1 MIPLTKPFLGEE
13 EGKAAAA
20 TIASG
25 WVTQGPRVKEF
36 EDVFARYVDAPYA
49 CATTSCTT
57 ALHLALLAVGVR
69 PGDIVIT
76 VSHSFIA
83 TASCARYCLAEP
95 VFVDV
100 EPGGYNISPESLAEF
115 LDQQCEKRDGKL
127 YHRDA
132 TKLIRE
138 ESPLGYFQNE
148 KNFGRI
154 AAIIVVHQLGFPCN
168 LAKILPIAKQFGL
181 PIIEDAAYAIG
192 SKASLDGGQ
201 TFKKIGAPHGDI
213 ACFSFHPR
221 KMVVTGEGGMLTTS
235 NADYDKRF
243 RLLRHQGMNV
253 SDLTRHKSS
262 QIVFEDYIETAFNYR
277 MTDIQAAVGCVQLK
291 KISEMLSKRRKA
303 AEFYQRSLK
312 NIAWLEL
319 PKENSSIKYNWSNY
333 PVRISSDAPLKQKE
347 LMQHLLDQ
355 GISTRPG
362 VMNSHRQVPYQSSL
376 WNLPETERA
385 RDLTIL
391 LPIFPQITDKEMN
404 KVVEVLK
411 NV

>member
-1 MIPLTKPFLGEE
+1 MIPVTKPFLGEE

-36 EDVFARYVDAPYA
+36 EDVFAQYVGAPYA

-57 ALHLALLAVGVR
+57 ALHLALLVVGVK
-69 PGDIVIT
+69 PGDVVIT

-83 TASCARYCLAEP
+83 TASCARYCSAEP
-95 VFVDV
+95 IFVDV
-100 EPGGYNISPESLAEF
+100 EPNGYNISPKALEEF
-115 LDQQCEKRDGKL
+115 LNKQCEKKQGQLYYRDV
-127 YHRDA
+127 A
-132 TKLIRE
+132 KLIRK

-154 AAIIVVHQLGFPCN
+154 AALIVVHQLGFPCD
-168 LAKILPIAKQFGL
+168 LAKILPIAKQAGL
-181 PIIEDAAYAIG
+181 AVIEDAAYAVG
-192 SKASLDGGQ
+192 SEISFDSGK
-201 TFKKIGAPHGDI
+201 TFEKIGAPHSDI

-221 KMVVTGEGGMLTTS
+221 KMMVTGEGGMLTTS

-253 SDLTRHKSS
+253 SDLARHKSA

-277 MTDIQAAVGCVQLK
+277 MTDIQAAVGCAQLK
-291 KISEMLSKRRKA
+291 KVPEILLKRRKA
-303 AEFYQRSLK
+303 SEFYESSLK
-312 NIAWLEL
+312 GIRWLKL
-319 PKENSSIKYNWSNY
+319 PQESSLIKYNWSNY
-333 PVRISSDAPLKQKE
+333 PVRLSSDAPLKQKE
-347 LMQHLLDQ
+347 LMQKLLDQ
-355 GISTRPG
+355 GVSTRPG
-362 VMNSHRQVPYQSSL
+362 VMNSHCQAPYQSSL
-376 WNLPETERA
+376 WHLPETEKA

-391 LPIFPQITDKEMN
+391 LPIFPQITDQEIN